1 MSDITIHDLKIK
13 PEYLEAIL
21 VGEKNFELRKDDR
34 GYKVGDYIR
43 LYEYENGQE
52 TGKFSSPLL
61 IKFILRDCKQY
72 GLMDGYCIL
81 GL

>member
-1 MSDITIHDLKIK
+1 MSGGTIHDLKIK
-13 PEYLEAIL
+13 PEYFEAVL
-21 VGEKNFELRKDDR
+21 LGEKHFELRKDDR

-43 LYEYENGQE
+43 LHEYKDGEE
-52 TGKFSSPLL
+52 TGLCSRPLL
-61 IKFILRDCKQY
+61 IRFILRDCPQY